1 MLYDVMLCGCPMC
14 SVKRGRMMR
23 FDIIIISERRKG
35 KNTSID
41 LDATTTTT
49 TTTYT
54 NSCRTVWNERTREGD
69 RYWKDFRKEAT
80 HFVYGC
86 LLCLFVCSM
95 SFSFCFCL
103 SLLLAGRV
111 KVITMID
118 RYGSFE
124 NLKFF

>member
-1 MLYDVMLCGCPMC
+1 
-14 SVKRGRMMR
+14 MR

-41 LDATTTTT
+41 LDLDAIKKKRK
-49 TTTYT
+49 TYT

-111 KVITMID
+111 KSYNND
-118 RYGSFE
+118 RQVR
-124 NLKFF
+124 